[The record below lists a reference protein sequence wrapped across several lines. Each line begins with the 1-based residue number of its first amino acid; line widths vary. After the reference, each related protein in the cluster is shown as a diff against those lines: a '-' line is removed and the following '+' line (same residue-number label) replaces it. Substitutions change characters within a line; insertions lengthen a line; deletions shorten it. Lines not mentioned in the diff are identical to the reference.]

1 MKHCTC
7 TLQFM
12 KTYPRFRFPVIIKK
26 MILKGLHIS
35 LFDVT

>member
-12 KTYPRFRFPVIIKK
+12 KIYPRFRFPVLIKK

-35 LFDVT
+35 LLDVT